1 MRFSCRQ
8 WYTVLYLLF
17 LQNRFNIFTL
27 DDKIKCSLSGVV
39 KCWAWCL
46 CPSYFW
52 QCKVG
57 LNKKTARQISCSFI
71 LRGRRKNML
80 QKQCESAERDS
91 PWPGYSGLIMALFA
105 IQWRDESILQGTENM
120 GPMWKR
126 QTILDIRPEWNP
138 RLWQIGVCC
147 TQEALCVTWT
157 ARPPSLANLPFEG
170 NFMASLFH
178 FNVILGV
185 KSNAMF
191 LCFSK

>member
-1 MRFSCRQ
+1 MEEERTRF
-8 WYTVLYLLF
+8 
-17 LQNRFNIFTL
+17 
-27 DDKIKCSLSGVV
+27 K
-39 KCWAWCL
+39 
-46 CPSYFW
+46 
-52 QCKVG
+52 
-57 LNKKTARQISCSFI
+57 
-71 LRGRRKNML
+71 
-80 QKQCESAERDS
+80 KQCESAGKDS

-126 QTILDIRPEWNP
+126 QTILDIRLEWNP

-157 ARPPSLANLPFEG
+157 ACPPSLANLPFEG

-185 KSNAMF
+185 KSSAMCFCNICTSKYTCDF
-191 LCFSK
+191 LLYFTVYSWIFFKCPIWWISIKWIWLFR